1 VAMIAVEDLTKRYGE
16 FQALKGISFHVEEGG
31 CVGFLGPNGAG
42 KTTTIRILTG
52 LAKPTSGRATV
63 DGLDAVTRRDQVRS
77 RIGYLAQTPAFYNY
91 MTGEDFL
98 IWTAD
103 IFGID
108 RKTARIRSEELLKGL
123 GIWDA
128 RRRTIGGYSGGM
140 KQRLGFAQALIN
152 KPKLVF
158 LDEPV
163 SALDPVGRHEILNF
177 IEQLKG
183 QTTVFMCTHV
193 LSDVE
198 RVCDRVIIARGGQVV
213 VESSMV
219 DLRQQHAAP
228 VFTIEIDGKD
238 RNITADLQSLPYVSA
253 VRKEGLVYTVSASD
267 VAIARSRLPEA
278 IIQTG
283 ATLIKYGVEAPSL
296 EEIFL
301 QVVGEA

>member
-1 VAMIAVEDLTKRYGE
+1 MIAALNLTKRYGE
-16 FQALKGISFHVEEGG
+16 FQALKSMSFTVEEGG

-52 LAKPTSGRATV
+52 LAQPTSGRATI
-63 DGLDAVTRRDQVRS
+63 DGLDAVAQRDQVRS

-91 MTGEDFL
+91 MTGEEFL
-98 IWTAD
+98 LWTAD

-108 RKTARIRSEELLKGL
+108 RKTARLRSEELLKGL

-128 RRRTIGGYSGGM
+128 RRRSIGGYSGGM

-198 RVCDRVIIARGGQVV
+198 RVCDRVIIARNGQVV
-213 VESSMV
+213 VESSMT

-228 VFTIEIDGKD
+228 VFTVEIDAKD
-238 RNITADLQSLPYVSA
+238 RNITANLQALPYVSG
-253 VRKEGLVYTVSASD
+253 VRKEGTTYTIAARD
-267 VAIARSRLPEA
+267 VATARARLPEA
-278 IIQTG
+278 ILQTG
-283 ATLIKYGVEAPSL
+283 ATLVKYGSEAPTL
-296 EEIFL
+296 EDIFL

>member
-1 VAMIAVEDLTKRYGE
+1 MITVENLTKRYGD
-16 FQALKGISFHVEEGG
+16 FQALKSISFSVEEGG

-63 DGLDAVTRRDQVRS
+63 DGLDAIAQRDQVRS

-91 MTGEDFL
+91 MTGEEFL
-98 IWTAD
+98 LWTAD
-103 IFGID
+103 IFSIE
-108 RKTARIRSEELLKGL
+108 RKTARLRSEELLRGL

-128 RRRTIGGYSGGM
+128 RRRRIGGYSGGM

-213 VESSMV
+213 VESSMT

-228 VFTIEIDGKD
+228 VFTIEVDAQD
-238 RNITADLQSLPYVSA
+238 RNITADLLALPYVSG
-253 VRKEGLVYTVSASD
+253 VRKEGLLYTISARD
-267 VAIARSRLPEA
+267 VAAARIRLPEA
-278 IIQTG
+278 ILQTG
-283 ATLIKYGVEAPSL
+283 ATLVSYGAQAPNL
-296 EEIFL
+296 EDIFL